1 MKVAGAFAFSPLPFA
16 IINGLGQL
24 FVYSMADFVVSF
36 SLSLH
41 SFILLLLPLLLP
53 HSLDLYTF
61 RRYSIDVLL

>member
-1 MKVAGAFAFSPLPFA
+1 
-16 IINGLGQL
+16 
-24 FVYSMADFVVSF
+24 MADFVVSF

-41 SFILLLLPLLLP
+41 SFILLLLLLLPLLLP